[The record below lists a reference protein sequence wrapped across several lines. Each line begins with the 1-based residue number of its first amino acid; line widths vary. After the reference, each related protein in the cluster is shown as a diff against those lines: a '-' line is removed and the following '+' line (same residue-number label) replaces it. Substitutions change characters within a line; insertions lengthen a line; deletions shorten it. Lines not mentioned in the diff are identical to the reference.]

1 MKINATKWESLRQDV
16 AFKHVLMPLNKK
28 YHAVG
33 KSHALE
39 KSHAFENLLKQLC
52 VTESRALED
61 VSLSILVL

>member
-1 MKINATKWESLRQDV
+1 MSHAIEKD
-16 AFKHVLMPLNKK
+16 
-28 YHAVG
+28 HAVG

-39 KSHAFENLLKQLC
+39 KQSHALENLLKQLC